1 MRWLVLPLVFMVAC
15 KKKEEPAADPT
26 PSGPPASGHSVTKV
40 KDDGTGATGSGSEN
54 GGSHSSTTTAA
65 GSGPGSAQ
73 EASGTPAD
81 AQLFGGNGKPAY
93 KDDGGHVHGPG
104 GPVFMGHGP
113 DCTAE
118 TDHCLRDGV
127 WFAVGT
133 IRPGNM
139 YRATPSFEF
148 EGKWWDFNE
157 REVECDELLKTKTTK
172 GDDLQPGDTVVWLV
186 EENQKFEWLN
196 NEMDSLTSSRWE
208 AGIIDEG
215 ASGGKFKIKGWNY
228 AVRVD
233 SARVVVEHKKCPSAS

>member
-1 MRWLVLPLVFMVAC
+1 MRWLVLPLVFVIGC
-15 KKKEEPAADPT
+15 KKKEEPPADPT

-40 KDDGTGATGSGSEN
+40 KDDGTGTTGSGGDT
-54 GGSHSSTTTAA
+54 GGDHSSTTAAA
-65 GSGPGSAQ
+65 GGSGSAREPSGP
-73 EASGTPAD
+73 PAD
-81 AQLFGGNGKPAY
+81 AALYGGNGKPAY

-104 GPVFMGHGP
+104 GPIFMGHGP

-118 TDHCLRDGV
+118 IDHCMRDGV

-148 EGKWWDFNE
+148 DGKWWDFNE

-208 AGIIDEG
+208 AGIIDEA

-233 SARVVVEHKKCPSAS
+233 SARAVVEHKKCPNAS